1 MRKLW
6 KLIDPVTFAAAI
18 TIVLLVALALF
29 AGQVAPYD
37 PTLIIEGGLTET
49 GMPRPPSLRFPLGTD
64 LLGRDVLSRVIYGA
78 RVSLTVGFFAVATS
92 ASVGTVIGLVC
103 GYVGGRLDNLV
114 MRFTD
119 IVMSFPSLLLIMA
132 IVATR
137 GPSLTIIFLAIGLVD
152 WPTTARVVRGEV
164 LSLRQVN
171 FVEAATAAGASH
183 WRVAR
188 RHLLPNVLGSVIVL
202 ATTGIA
208 EAILVEASL
217 SFLGFG
223 VRPPLPTWGGLVSE
237 GFRYI
242 ITAPWLSLFPG
253 LAIMVTV
260 VCFNIVGEWLRD
272 RFDPRR
278 RLPVGG

>member
-1 MRKLW
+1 M
-6 KLIDPVTFAAAI
+6 
-18 TIVLLVALALF
+18 
-29 AGQVAPYD
+29 
-37 PTLIIEGGLTET
+37 
-49 GMPRPPSLRFPLGTD
+49 
-64 LLGRDVLSRVIYGA
+64 
-78 RVSLTVGFFAVATS
+78 FAVATS
-92 ASVGTVIGLVC
+92 ASIGTAIGLVC
-103 GYVGGRLDNLV
+103 GYVGGTLDNLV

-119 IVMSFPSLLLIMA
+119 IIMSFPSLLLIMA

-164 LSLRQVN
+164 LSLRQAN
-171 FVEAATAAGASH
+171 FVEAASAAGASH

-223 VRPPLPTWGGLVSE
+223 VRPPLPTWGGMVSE

-272 RFDPRR
+272 RFDPQRK
-278 RLPVGG
+278 LLAGG